1 MSNDSLHNAGRVT
14 EWTEPMLKDVRDI
27 LYQLR
32 TSTTDPEVALRL
44 DWLFEAL
51 GEELAIRHGSRNPE
65 LVGTPPLE
73 ITIHQDEIFIEDATG
88 LDVVS
93 WTKEEWTSDP
103 QTTLAIA
110 NAIQLAHTDPTRL
123 LIEQHNHLQA
133 QIQEQID

>member
-1 MSNDSLHNAGRVT
+1 MSNSPLDGAGHLS
-14 EWTEPMLKDVRDI
+14 EWSEPMLNDVRDV

-32 TSTTDPEVALRL
+32 TATANPEMAKRL

-51 GEELAIRHGSRNPE
+51 GEELAARHGSHSPE

-73 ITIHQDEIFIEDATG
+73 VTVHQDEIFIEDATG

-93 WTKEEWTSDP
+93 WTKEEWTSNP

-123 LIEQHNHLQA
+123 LIEQHNHLKA
-133 QIQEQID
+133 QIQ